1 MSMEP
6 PPPPP
11 PPPPGGGASASGQ
24 PPAPGSISV
33 GDAVGYGWDSYWKN
47 VGPLVVIAIVV
58 LAINLVVSAI
68 GKSTGS
74 IAFQIVIQFI
84 GFFISMLISLGW
96 IRVSLEVTRGLKP
109 EVGDLFKF
117 DGYGPYI
124 LASLLFALGFDVG
137 LILCIVPGIIF
148 AVAFGFYGFVIVERG
163 EDIGVVDSL
172 KASADLTR
180 GNRWQLFGLGLVLL
194 LINFVGLLACGIG
207 LIFTLGIT
215 IIARA
220 YVYRTLSGETAT
232 VWQ

>member
-11 PPPPGGGASASGQ
+11 PPPPGSGA
-24 PPAPGSISV
+24 APGSIRV
-33 GDAVGYGWDSYWKN
+33 GDAVSYGWNSYWKN

-58 LAINLVVSAI
+58 IAINLVVGLIAQA
-68 GKSTGS
+68 TGS
-74 IAFQIVIQFI
+74 VAGQIIVQFI
-84 GFFISMLISLGW
+84 GFFLSMLISLGW
-96 IRVSLEVTRGLKP
+96 IRVSLEVTRGVKP

-124 LASLLFALGFDVG
+124 LASLLFALGFYVG

-148 AVAFGFYGFVIVERG
+148 AVAFGFYGFVIAERG
-163 EDIGVVDSL
+163 EGVGVMDSL
-172 KASADLTR
+172 KESADLTR
-180 GNRWQLFGLGLVLL
+180 GNRWQLFGLGLVLV
-194 LINFVGLLACGIG
+194 LINLAGALACGVG

-215 IIARA
+215 IVAWA
-220 YVYRTLSGETAT
+220 YVYRTLRGETAT